1 MPFCSRCG
9 KELPVDASFCMYCGT
24 SIVQQPQELTGKEV
38 QAAPQTGEQ
47 WERPLTDDE
56 VRLLKKGGVP
66 KSVLYVMIG
75 VTAFFGFTA
84 FVTMLVALFI
94 NPKKPYGSDVGILLG
109 LTMILAGV
117 LYVMGTLGGYSTAI
131 IKSGIAYQLM
141 GAPRISEKWRG
152 RKKIDGVNF
161 IGGHLEFRV
170 KLPSLVEASM
180 VSDRQPVL
188 VTFSA
193 ELTEKKKKKAVLLA
207 VNGKNLKKPY
217 RCTLVEEG

>member
-38 QAAPQTGEQ
+38 QAAPQTVEQ

-66 KSVLYVMIG
+66 KSVLYVVTG
-75 VTAFFGFTA
+75 VTALFGFMT
-84 FVTMLVALFI
+84 LVYMFAAI
-94 NPKKPYGSDVGILLG
+94 YIKPESYSGGFFLGG
-109 LTMILAGV
+109 LTLMLCGV

-152 RKKIDGVNF
+152 RKKINGVNF

-170 KLPSLVEASM
+170 KPPSLVEASM

-193 ELTEKKKKKAVLLA
+193 ELTERKKKKAVLLA